1 MILNCFHLI
10 LLIFLFDLLSLLIDK
25 NFHVDPNDP
34 TKAIFVK
41 SDSFEHRFDGRG
53 LQPDAITILQK
64 HGFYDDYKL
73 NIGIILGYRLI

>member
-1 MILNCFHLI
+1 MV
-10 LLIFLFDLLSLLIDK
+10 D
-25 NFHVDPNDP
+25 FHVDPNDP

-41 SDSFEHRFDGRG
+41 SDPFEHRFDGRG

-73 NIGIILGYRLI
+73 NIGIILRYR